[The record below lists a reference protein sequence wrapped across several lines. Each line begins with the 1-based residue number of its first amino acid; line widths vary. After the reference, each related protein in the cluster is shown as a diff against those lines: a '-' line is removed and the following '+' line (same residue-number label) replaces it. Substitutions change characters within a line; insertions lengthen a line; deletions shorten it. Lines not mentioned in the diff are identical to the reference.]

1 MDEKMKN
8 FISDTLGH
16 REKEALKTV
25 VSAIYFMDSSD
36 YLTALWEA
44 TNNLLEDTIP
54 EDANNDFI
62 CDLYDYLS
70 DEL

>member
-1 MDEKMKN
+1 MDERMKEY
-8 FISDTLGH
+8 ISDTLRH

-44 TNNLLEDTIP
+44 ANELLDEKIP
-54 EDANNDFI
+54 ENAGNDFI

>member
-1 MDEKMKN
+1 MNERMKEY
-8 FISDTLGH
+8 ISDTLRH

-44 TNNLLEDTIP
+44 ANELLDGKIP
-54 EDANNDFI
+54 EDADNDFV
-62 CDLYDYLS
+62 CDLYDYLR

>member
-1 MDEKMKN
+1 MDERMKEY
-8 FISDTLGH
+8 ISDTLRH

-36 YLTALWEA
+36 YLVALWEA
-44 TNNLLEDTIP
+44 ANNLLDGIIP
-54 EDANNDFI
+54 EGANNDFI
-62 CDLYDYLS
+62 CDIYDYLK